1 MNLKIDNQ
9 IQETDKKLEEF
20 KINLRIEGISD
31 NKALEGKF
39 IEIFKSLEER
49 LDNGLKKIED
59 RMHNMELEIN
69 AKDPDRIESSTSIKL
84 KDNLS
89 SNSEERLLNLGL
101 EIESVR
107 RTLTKKIDDLTKR
120 LNQEDLLDD
129 MLSKEEIENFA
140 QELEFN
146 NNEAVS
152 AMKKQLNSDK
162 AMELYKR
169 YLFINKQ
176 LERFK
181 QLVVKGFKES
191 EDEVILEKRC
201 VTYDERI
208 KAAEEICQKVED
220 LKKRYNGTII
230 VFEDIKSILHDK
242 LKAKLSLDALEP
254 EYFNG
259 TGINAKSSIKR
270 KPSIKN
276 VLASG
281 NNQASNKMN
290 EELYKNLEDKV
301 NLLWKEIS
309 TLAPKEFIIK
319 IEKTVEH
326 LRSSLGTKVDKSVT
340 DSLEDNLYREL
351 KEVNKIIEDRSS
363 YIKQFSDISNK
374 VAIDNSKNNDLIN
387 GFNDKVIVF

>member
-169 YLFINKQ
+169 Y
-176 LERFK
+176 
-181 QLVVKGFKES
+181 
-191 EDEVILEKRC
+191 
-201 VTYDERI
+201 
-208 KAAEEICQKVED
+208 
-220 LKKRYNGTII
+220 
-230 VFEDIKSILHDK
+230 
-242 LKAKLSLDALEP
+242 
-254 EYFNG
+254 
-259 TGINAKSSIKR
+259 
-270 KPSIKN
+270 
-276 VLASG
+276 
-281 NNQASNKMN
+281 
-290 EELYKNLEDKV
+290 
-301 NLLWKEIS
+301 
-309 TLAPKEFIIK
+309 
-319 IEKTVEH
+319 
-326 LRSSLGTKVDKSVT
+326 
-340 DSLEDNLYREL
+340 
-351 KEVNKIIEDRSS
+351 
-363 YIKQFSDISNK
+363 
-374 VAIDNSKNNDLIN
+374 
-387 GFNDKVIVF
+387 